1 MIYAALQPFA
11 GTNAFDFDISDFIKD
26 NYQIREDID
35 KYALSGMLR
44 SAEKAI
50 EDILSEEAEAY
61 NIKAKF
67 RCQCTEQSDE
77 IVISNICVY
86 GDYDEKF
93 KGSIENIITSLGFDK
108 SIIIFEGDTDEHR

>member
-1 MIYAALQPFA
+1 MININKISQWALTISGVSVVSGILFILLPQNSHKKMFRTIISIVMIYAALQPFA

-50 EDILSEEAEAY
+50 EEA
-61 NIKAKF
+61 ID
-67 RCQCTEQSDE
+67 CISDA
-77 IVISNICVY
+77 IM
-86 GDYDEKF
+86 
-93 KGSIENIITSLGFDK
+93 
-108 SIIIFEGDTDEHR
+108 

>member
-1 MIYAALQPFA
+1 MIYAALQPFV

-50 EDILSEEAEAY
+50 EDILSEEAEAH

-67 RCQCTEQSDE
+67 SCECAEESDE
-77 IVISNICVY
+77 IVIGSIKVY
-86 GDYDEKF
+86 GDYDENYKETV
-93 KGSIENIITSLGFDK
+93 ENIIISLGFDK
-108 SIIIFEGDTDEHR
+108 SMIIFEGDTDEHR